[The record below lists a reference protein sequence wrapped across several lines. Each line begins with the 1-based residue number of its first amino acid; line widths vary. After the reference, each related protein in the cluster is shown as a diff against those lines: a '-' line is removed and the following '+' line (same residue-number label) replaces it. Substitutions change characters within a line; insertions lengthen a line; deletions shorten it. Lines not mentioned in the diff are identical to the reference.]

1 MDRRDPGAAS
11 VWSHH
16 RARAQRRRAA
26 PSGALPHCSPCLL
39 VPLGDNPFTDA
50 RDAALF
56 NALRA
61 RLTHLDAPG
70 ATDAALTAFLRA
82 LDTYR
87 PYLAVK
93 DEDYRIVFRGG
104 PIRSVCCGSA
114 SAAIRTAACVGR
126 AATT

>member
-1 MDRRDPGAAS
+1 
-11 VWSHH
+11 
-16 RARAQRRRAA
+16 
-26 PSGALPHCSPCLL
+26 
-39 VPLGDNPFTDA
+39 
-50 RDAALF
+50 LF